1 MTEVTG
7 RTIAYACIQV
17 SWFFLVSL
25 GSNRSQGRF
34 MLSSCEHWTTV
45 DGDFDAI
52 KFYNNI
58 VELFEADA
66 DDPWVKETLEFWN
79 KYVFLCYFSTAS
91 DSRLSEQCR
100 VSSATRNTPLL
111 NVRATAMLK
120 RWRIYS
126 LSARHDKHVTMPVMC
141 ASLACDVNITKCL

>member
-1 MTEVTG
+1 
-7 RTIAYACIQV
+7 
-17 SWFFLVSL
+17 
-25 GSNRSQGRF
+25 

-79 KYVFLCYFSTAS
+79 KCVCLCLLSSAS
-91 DSRLSEQCR
+91 DFRVSEQCR
-100 VSSATRNTPLL
+100 VS
-111 NVRATAMLK
+111 
-120 RWRIYS
+120 
-126 LSARHDKHVTMPVMC
+126 
-141 ASLACDVNITKCL
+141 